1 MRLWHYR
8 LLPYLDDFH
17 IVAQYR
23 ELLAIKRA
31 IDKNGTPNHR
41 LVNKVL
47 DYSLLDFKQY
57 TFRVAEELHKRK
69 IKFVASK
76 LGEIMIW
83 ECDKFGKVIS
93 HSNYEDTH
101 SIYYKWHNKRYLI
114 QCYYNLEEK
123 YDCGI
128 VSEKAFSQ
136 IKNFVLKNFV
146 KGEFWEWIQ

>member
-1 MRLWHYR
+1 MRLWHYE

-47 DYSLLDFKQY
+47 DYSLLDFKIY
-57 TFRVAEELHKRK
+57 TNKIVNELDKRNIAFQWAK
-69 IKFVASK
+69 ID
-76 LGEIMIW
+76 EIMDW
-83 ECDKFGKVIS
+83 HSDKFKPS
-93 HSNYEDTH
+93 DNKTLYED
-101 SIYYKWHNKRYLI
+101 WHNNRYLI

-128 VSEKAFSQ
+128 VSEKAFYQ
-136 IKNFVLKNFV
+136 IKDFVLKNFV
-146 KGEFWEWIQ
+146 KGEFGEWLQ